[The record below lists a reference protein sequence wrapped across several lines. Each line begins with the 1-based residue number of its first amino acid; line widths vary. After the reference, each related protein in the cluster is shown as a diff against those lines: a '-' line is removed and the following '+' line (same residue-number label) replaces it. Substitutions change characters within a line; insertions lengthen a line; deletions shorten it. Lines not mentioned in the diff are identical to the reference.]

1 MDGCQH
7 TNTHAQQAQ
16 YTQPL
21 PCLVCEQ
28 LGPHVLDVGARAD
41 GEEHDGQKRPEVKE
55 RTHWAASLGPAGH
68 NCCDYTIKHSSLW
81 IHKMCQMFLCFIY
94 FIVWAIQNSCFDC
107 VTVTETE
114 WPKNK

>member
-55 RTHWAASLGPAGH
+55 RTHLGGVTPASRPQLLRLHHQAQL
-68 NCCDYTIKHSSLW
+68 SSDTLNVSDVFMLYLFYSVGNQ
-81 IHKMCQMFLCFIY
+81 KQLL
-94 FIVWAIQNSCFDC
+94 
-107 VTVTETE
+107 
-114 WPKNK
+114 